1 MPSGAQQKEKKTIIK
16 EMERARKQEELLK
29 TQRQSNLIQ
38 HQRLGGSN
46 GSLFGAFNTLIFES
60 EKLTQLK
67 QGKISL
73 PESHKNLG
81 QELPNHKV

>member
-29 TQRQSNLIQ
+29 RQGNLIQ

>member
-16 EMERARKQEELLK
+16 EIERARKQEELLK

-73 PESHKNLG
+73 PESHEKLG